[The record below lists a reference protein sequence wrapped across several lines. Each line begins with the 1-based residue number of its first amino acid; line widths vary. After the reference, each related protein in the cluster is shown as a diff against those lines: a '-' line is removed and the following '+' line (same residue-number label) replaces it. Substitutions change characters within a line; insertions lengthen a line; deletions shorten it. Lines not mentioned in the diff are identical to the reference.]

1 MTKPLVTICC
11 QTYNHKKFIVKA
23 IESFLMQKTNFSY
36 EILLRDDASS
46 DGTTEICRKY
56 AVKYPSLIN
65 LLMYEKNQFIK
76 GIKPFVDNVKRA
88 RGKYIALCEG
98 DDYWTDPFKLQK
110 QVDYMEANNHIT
122 LSYHKVKKPNM
133 DVNEDS
139 YKIKNDLS
147 TAFIPT
153 CSVVFV
159 NNKEIIN
166 NIKNNGVN
174 IISGD
179 QYLFYL
185 CSFIGELKFMDF
197 TGGVY
202 NQTEHGMSKSIGIRS
217 KKWLLNRILMYSI
230 LLKVSPIK
238 NKFAL
243 IKVAQ
248 SSLFNA
254 MDIGIISPFIAY
266 PYHAFKIIVLGFLF
280 YPKYTLFRIKSLKK
294 HRG

>member
-1 MTKPLVTICC
+1 
-11 QTYNHKKFIVKA
+11 
-23 IESFLMQKTNFSY
+23 
-36 EILLRDDASS
+36 
-46 DGTTEICRKY
+46 
-56 AVKYPSLIN
+56 
-65 LLMYEKNQFIK
+65 
-76 GIKPFVDNVKRA
+76 
-88 RGKYIALCEG
+88 
-98 DDYWTDPFKLQK
+98 
-110 QVDYMEANNHIT
+110 MEANNHVT
-122 LSYHKVKKPNM
+122 LSYHKVIKPNM

-153 CSVVFV
+153 SSVVFV
-159 NNKEIIN
+159 NNKKIIN
-166 NIKNNGVN
+166 NIKNNGAN
-174 IISGD
+174 IISID

-197 TGGVY
+197 IGGVY

-230 LLKVSPIK
+230 LFKASPIK

-254 MDIGIISPFIAY
+254 METGIISPFIAY
-266 PYHAFKIIVLGFLF
+266 PYHAFKIIVLGFIF
-280 YPKYTLFRIKSLKK
+280 YPKYTLFRI
-294 HRG
+294 

>member
-1 MTKPLVTICC
+1 
-11 QTYNHKKFIVKA
+11 
-23 IESFLMQKTNFSY
+23 MQKTNFSY